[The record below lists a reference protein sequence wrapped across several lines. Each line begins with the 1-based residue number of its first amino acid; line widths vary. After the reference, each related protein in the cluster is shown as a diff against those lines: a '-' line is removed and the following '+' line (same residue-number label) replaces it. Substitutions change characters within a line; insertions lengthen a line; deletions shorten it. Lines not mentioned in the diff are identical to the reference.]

1 MAYHRYHKMDTRI
14 VRIFNTYGPR
24 MRARD
29 GRVVSN
35 FVVQALRGEPLTIYG
50 DGNQTR
56 SFCFVSDLVE
66 GITRLFHSDLVEPT
80 NVGNPREFTVVQL
93 AELVLRLTGSSS
105 TIERHPL
112 PVDDPRVRQPDI
124 TRARALLQWEPRV
137 SLEDGLRQTIDYFR
151 SRV

>member
-1 MAYHRYHKMDTRI
+1 
-14 VRIFNTYGPR
+14 

-105 TIERHPL
+105 KIERHPL